1 MDHASK
7 GPSPPPPPPPPPPP
21 ATGGRRKTAWMKHV
35 SATMKSE
42 KSKKGSMGKGWFK
55 HVLKT
60 AKASYKKKGGS
71 ALSPLPLSGGR
82 TRRRHRRRGRK

>member
-1 MDHASK
+1 MSDAPAS
-7 GPSPPPPPPPPPPP
+7 PPP
-21 ATGGRRKTAWMKHV
+21 ATGGRKKSAWMKHV

-42 KSKKGSMGKGWFK
+42 KGKKGTMGKGWFK

-71 ALSPLPLSGGR
+71 AAALSPASVGGTR
-82 TRRRHRRRGRK
+82 RRRHRK

>member
-1 MDHASK
+1 MADASK
-7 GPSPPPPPPPPPPP
+7 APPKVPLSPPPPPP
-21 ATGGRRKTAWMKHV
+21 AGGRRKTAWMKHV
-35 SATMKSE
+35 AATMKSE

-71 ALSPLPLSGGR
+71 LSPLSPASVGG
-82 TRRRHRRRGRK
+82 TRRRRRRGGK

>member
-1 MDHASK
+1 MSAPAPAST
-7 GPSPPPPPPPPPPP
+7 SPPPPP
-21 ATGGRRKTAWMKHV
+21 ATGGRKKSAWMKHV

-42 KSKKGSMGKGWFK
+42 KGKKGTMGKSWFK

-71 ALSPLPLSGGR
+71 AAALSPASVGGTR
-82 TRRRHRRRGRK
+82 RRRHRK

>member
-1 MDHASK
+1 MSDA
-7 GPSPPPPPPPPPPP
+7 PVVSPTAPEKPA
-21 ATGGRRKTAWMKHV
+21 ATGGRKKSAWMKHV

-42 KSKKGSMGKGWFK
+42 KGKKGTMGKGWFK

-71 ALSPLPLSGGR
+71 SALSPASVGG
-82 TRRRHRRRGRK
+82 TRRRRRGGK